1 VDSRARAGKIYG
13 LTMAKWARAATLAAC
28 GLLVAGVLVAVG
40 LAWRLSRGPIVL
52 DALTPRLEAA
62 MAAPDGSARVAI
74 GSTAIEWDPVDRDV
88 DLRVHDLRVLGAGG
102 APVATLPQVA
112 VGLAPGALL
121 LGRVRAR
128 TMQAIRPQ
136 IQLVRQPDGRIA
148 IGLGGEPAP
157 EATRLVGGSLVRG
170 AADARAGSTGPRSIG
185 VRDGDVT
192 IDDRAT
198 GTTWHATHVSLAA
211 HREAAAVIV
220 DRLSFEVDPA
230 RVVATGRVA
239 GGATDL
245 QISLSSLPTA
255 LLERWW
261 PATVAPAA
269 HSWVAANVSRGGI
282 RATHLSLT
290 GRVAG
295 DHEPAFT
302 IDAITGR
309 FQFAGINVRW
319 LEGMPPVTGVG
330 GTGTF
335 SRDAWELR
343 VARGEVEG
351 LDVVRALIRPQ
362 RDHAGLSVD
371 TTGRG
376 PLSKVLTLLESP
388 PLKSGG
394 GIPFRP
400 GDISGGVTARVR
412 VDVPFEGGITNV
424 RANGDL
430 RSVSMRRVFRGRN
443 ASARHMRVDLDG
455 RRLEVRGQ
463 VTVGRAALELR
474 WRETIAGTG
483 RGRRVIDL
491 KGRLDDAGR
500 KALGMDL
507 APWLDGPVQ
516 VQARLEPKGQDVTP
530 MALHVDLVPASLD
543 IPILN
548 MVKAPGDPGS
558 LQANLVVAN
567 SQVRAADAF
576 DLEANGSSLNARATF
591 GPDETWLTAEGKAS
605 IAPRVP
611 GGTTPT
617 FSFLMRPAG
626 VGNQLTATS
635 DDAGAVLRAIDSY
648 ADARGGRV
656 QLTTEIRPSVPGVP
670 MSGTLRIDKF
680 TLTRSPMIAKVAALT
695 SISGV
700 VDALAAGGL
709 PVAQLGGTFTHR
721 SGVVTLSDCL
731 ATGPAMALTLRGTI
745 DRNHDDL
752 ALDGTLVPNYA
763 GLAKLAA
770 SAAMVGPTLSSAP
783 GEGVEAA
790 DFTVSGSLEDPYVT
804 ARPASASTTR
814 ALRGLLR
821 PTGFRWSSKPTESV
835 ESNPKTKGRSRRD
848 QDEEPLARSRTKGR
862 SRQQQDL
869 EPQKTRPRARRR
881 SPAAPSEPGT
891 GIE

>member
-1 VDSRARAGKIYG
+1 
-13 LTMAKWARAATLAAC
+13 M
-28 GLLVAGVLVAVG
+28 
-40 LAWRLSRGPIVL
+40 
-52 DALTPRLEAA
+52 
-62 MAAPDGSARVAI
+62 
-74 GSTAIEWDPVDRDV
+74 
-88 DLRVHDLRVLGAGG
+88 
-102 APVATLPQVA
+102 
-112 VGLAPGALL
+112 
-121 LGRVRAR
+121 
-128 TMQAIRPQ
+128 
-136 IQLVRQPDGRIA
+136 
-148 IGLGGEPAP
+148 
-157 EATRLVGGSLVRG
+157 
-170 AADARAGSTGPRSIG
+170 
-185 VRDGDVT
+185 
-192 IDDRAT
+192 
-198 GTTWHATHVSLAA
+198 
-211 HREAAAVIV
+211 
-220 DRLSFEVDPA
+220 
-230 RVVATGRVA
+230 
-239 GGATDL
+239 
-245 QISLSSLPTA
+245 
-255 LLERWW
+255 
-261 PATVAPAA
+261 
-269 HSWVAANVSRGGI
+269 
-282 RATHLSLT
+282 
-290 GRVAG
+290 
-295 DHEPAFT
+295 
-302 IDAITGR
+302 
-309 FQFAGINVRW
+309 
-319 LEGMPPVTGVG
+319 
-330 GTGTF
+330 
-335 SRDAWELR
+335 
-343 VARGEVEG
+343 
-351 LDVVRALIRPQ
+351 VRALIRPE

-394 GIPFRP
+394 GIPFRL

-443 ASARHMRVDLDG
+443 ASARRMRVDLDG
-455 RRLEVRGQ
+455 RRFEMRGQ

-500 KALGMDL
+500 KALGLDL

-516 VQARLEPKGQDVTP
+516 VQARLEPKGGQDVTP

-543 IPILN
+543 IPLLN
-548 MVKAPGDPGS
+548 MVKAPGDPGW

-591 GPDETWLTAEGKAS
+591 GPDETWRTAEGKAS

-611 GGTTPT
+611 GGTTGT

-626 VGNQLTATS
+626 VGSQLTATS

-680 TLTRSPMIAKVAALT
+680 TLTRSPIIAKVAALT

-709 PVAQLGGTFTHR
+709 PVAQLGVTFTHR

-731 ATGPAMALTLRGTI
+731 ATGPAMALTLRGTV

-752 ALDGTLVPNYA
+752 TLDGTLVPNYA

-821 PTGFRWSSKPTESV
+821 STGFRWSSKPTESV